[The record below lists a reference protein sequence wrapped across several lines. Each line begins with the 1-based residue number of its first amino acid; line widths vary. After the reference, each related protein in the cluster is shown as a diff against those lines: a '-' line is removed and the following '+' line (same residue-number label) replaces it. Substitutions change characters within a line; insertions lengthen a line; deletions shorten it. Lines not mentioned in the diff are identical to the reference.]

1 MLSTPLAKRQAAIYV
16 ALIVISLLL
25 LALSSTAPLLQL
37 RQGIGFAMAPIQQ
50 VLRDGTRQVTSI
62 FAAVSEIEQLRQ
74 ENADLSRRVDELE
87 IANTQLQIV
96 KQQNDELTALLN
108 VRSALDQKTVAAEVI
123 SRAINDQ
130 ERVISLDKGSDDG
143 IRVDDPV
150 VAGGGALVGQVV
162 EVGPNFSRVMLLSD
176 TRFVVAGMLETSR
189 ATGDVWGQLDRPLT
203 MEGIAATE
211 TVVLG
216 ETVVT
221 AGIDL
226 GEDIR
231 SPFPKGLLIGTV
243 GDINRSPNQVVQSA
257 LVQPA
262 AAMDRLDYVLVI
274 IDYQN
279 ELEQSGESPV
289 PTISSQP
296 TPTVSD
302 LPIPTDSGLQAP

>member
-16 ALIVISLLL
+16 ALIVVSLLL
-25 LALSSTAPLLQL
+25 LALSSTAPLLEL
-37 RQGIGFAMAPIQQ
+37 RQGIGFAMEPVQK

-62 FAAVSEIEQLRQ
+62 FAAVGEIEQLRQ
-74 ENADLSRRVDELE
+74 ENADLARRVDELE
-87 IANTQLQIV
+87 IANGQLQIV

-108 VRSALDQKTVAAEVI
+108 VRSALDQKTVAAEVVT
-123 SRAINDQ
+123 RVNNDQ
-130 ERVISLDKGSDDG
+130 ERLISLDKGSDAG

-176 TRFVVAGMLETSR
+176 TRFVVAGMLESSR

-243 GDINRSPNQVVQSA
+243 GDVDKSPNQVVQSA
-257 LVQPA
+257 LVQA
-262 AAMDRLDYVLVI
+262 AAPLDRLDYVLVI
-274 IDYQN
+274 VDYQN
-279 ELEQSGESPV
+279 QLEQSGETPAPTSTGPPAPTNSGATSP
-289 PTISSQP
+289 
-296 TPTVSD
+296 
-302 LPIPTDSGLQAP
+302 

>member
-1 MLSTPLAKRQAAIYV
+1 
-16 ALIVISLLL
+16 
-25 LALSSTAPLLQL
+25 
-37 RQGIGFAMAPIQQ
+37 
-50 VLRDGTRQVTSI
+50 
-62 FAAVSEIEQLRQ
+62 
-74 ENADLSRRVDELE
+74 
-87 IANTQLQIV
+87 
-96 KQQNDELTALLN
+96 
-108 VRSALDQKTVAAEVI
+108 
-123 SRAINDQ
+123 
-130 ERVISLDKGSDDG
+130 
-143 IRVDDPV
+143 
-150 VAGGGALVGQVV
+150 
-162 EVGPNFSRVMLLSD
+162 
-176 TRFVVAGMLETSR
+176 LETSR

-289 PTISSQP
+289 PTINSQP
-296 TPTVSD
+296 TPTISD